1 MSLDAQQTAVFSLFQ
16 AMFQAAPGSTLL
28 QESQSLLQGGY
39 TLAQLAEALG
49 QTAIFEQFYPA
60 ALSDSAFAARLVDQL
75 ARDTAS
81 PTNRALAQAACVDLL
96 AAGLSRAG
104 LIQQLAEVLPQVPS
118 TDPDWGVTAQ
128 RFAHQLAVARYFTL
142 DKAGDAPAGT
152 QDFIV
157 ASLQSVTAKVTAE
170 PATVT
175 VHQRIFDGTTHF
187 DPDDEDLLS
196 SLGTGELISGSFQFD
211 GDEDWWRVDLEA
223 GVDYTGTFSVATGTA
238 RVRLHDL
245 DGSVLATV
253 DQRAVDAPLQ
263 APVRLT
269 EATSF
274 YVVAEAGDAS
284 SSSYQLGFQISAND
298 PLAAAQ
304 AFSRSLQ
311 VEQVATEPT
320 VATRALDS
328 GDHWSDADVSFSFN
342 QSLPPEYVT
351 FEGSRDL
358 TAGWRPLNSAERGIV
373 RDILQDVADMTGL
386 QFSEL
391 VSDGD
396 IRFNLVDI
404 PGSVAGFAYYPGSTP
419 VAGDVFYSNDLRDE
433 GNLDAGDSGYQ
444 NFLHEIGHALG
455 LKHPFEGAWQLP
467 QDEDYYEYT
476 LMSYTAGRNW
486 LPQFTYDAGAG
497 RLSYVVGAADITSAY
512 HTQFSLYDIQTL
524 QQIYGAN
531 LQTRTGDDSYSL
543 NFADHAYL
551 TLWDAGGTDTL
562 DLSAASGPSCIQ
574 LAGGTLS
581 SADIHDLDVQ
591 LSDTLEQL
599 ALQGAS
605 GFDDWVADIYAA
617 DGDRFYT
624 GEANIAIV
632 AGTCIEN
639 LKTGAGDDRIVD
651 NLVDNHIESGAGNDQ
666 VLLQFG
672 GFDTIDGGAGF
683 DTVALVENQTTVVVE
698 PLADGSIVLL
708 GNTFAAQLWNIEQL
722 QFADQSLLALT

>member
-1 MSLDAQQTAVFSLFQ
+1 MSLDAQQTEVFSLFQ

-39 TLAQLAEALG
+39 TLAQLAETLG

-104 LIQQLAEVLPQVPS
+104 LIQQLAEVLPQVPI

-223 GVDYTGTFSVATGTA
+223 GVDYTGVFSVATGTA

-320 VATRALDS
+320 AATRALDS
-328 GDHWSDADVSFSFN
+328 GDHWSDTGVSFSFN
-342 QSLPPEYVT
+342 QSLPPEYVS

-358 TAGWRPLNSAERGIV
+358 TSGWRPLNSAERDIV
-373 RDILQDVADMTGL
+373 RDILQDVAEMTGL

-391 VSDGD
+391 GSGGD

-433 GNLDAGDSGYQ
+433 GNLDPGDSGYQ

-497 RLSYVVGAADITSAY
+497 RLSYVVGAADIASAY

-551 TLWDAGGTDTL
+551 TLWDVGGTDTL
-562 DLSAASGPSCIQ
+562 DLSAASGPSYIQ

-651 NLVDNHIESGAGNDQ
+651 NLVDNHIESGAGNDH

-683 DTVALVENQTTVVVE
+683 DTVALVENQTTVAVE